1 MGSHVCPG
9 QRVYTEWRYT
19 ARNVGVG
26 SVPDVLIVWLTVLV
40 SGPCTHVRDGR
51 NAGTIMPLAPD
62 QILVNCPSKFGNYPR
77 VIVIR
82 PSPLPRYCYLIAVTG
97 KDASPLYLSVLEKLY
112 RVNFRWISKLSE
124 GRCCGGRTG
133 RSLSIRWCT
142 RQSVSFSFR
151 NETGRGWSCKFDDR
165 SWNGTVDEELKTAS
179 WWWIM
184 AEVDYGVFEF
194 SWTDSIDGQG
204 IRFRNSRRNRSSR
217 RNLGLCQLFPAC
229 FIQRIYKVRI
239 RISPNFLI
247 GIIWFLELCL
257 EWME

>member
-82 PSPLPRYCYLIAVTG
+82 PSPLPRYCYLTRCYG
-97 KDASPLYLSVLEKLY
+97 KRCLPPLSLCPRETPSSQLPL
-112 RVNFRWISKLSE
+112 NF
-124 GRCCGGRTG
+124 
-133 RSLSIRWCT
+133 
-142 RQSVSFSFR
+142 QAFR
-151 NETGRGWSCKFDDR
+151 GTMLWWS
-165 SWNGTVDEELKTAS
+165 NGTFVEHTLMYTQAKCFVLVS
-179 WWWIM
+179 K
-184 AEVDYGVFEF
+184 
-194 SWTDSIDGQG
+194 
-204 IRFRNSRRNRSSR
+204 RNGERM
-217 RNLGLCQLFPAC
+217 
-229 FIQRIYKVRI
+229 IV
-239 RISPNFLI
+239 
-247 GIIWFLELCL
+247 
-257 EWME
+257 